1 MSEQCC
7 VWKLNEQT
15 LSSGQRK
22 CNVRKL
28 RFRNQTG
35 KTHQWTTKMQCAQ
48 INVPEYHA
56 LRQKSNALK
65 NRANVPRK
73 PHRATR
79 KEAPQHVSH
88 YGRTMVACVQR
99 SKKQS
104 MVIKHWTQ
112 TSTKPARQ
120 IFGISMAQTTKQT
133 LKICRSNTSNV
144 CICWKLSFFWDK
156 TLWCQQKRP
165 SGERSER

>member
-1 MSEQCC
+1 M
-7 VWKLNEQT
+7 
-15 LSSGQRK
+15 QR
-22 CNVRKL
+22 
-28 RFRNQTG
+28 
-35 KTHQWTTKMQCAQ
+35 AQ

-144 CICWKLSFFWDK
+144 CICWKLLFF
-156 TLWCQQKRP
+156 
-165 SGERSER
+165 